1 MSFVNLHPPPPH
13 HRLHPHQRPLAPVRP
28 LLFVYSVGVAYIMV
42 VRVVVKVAVKMV
54 GVEGQ
59 RGVMGHGLV
68 LLSYPQMHYG
78 Q

>member
-1 MSFVNLHPPPPH
+1 MSFVNLPPLH
-13 HRLHPHQRPLAPVRP
+13 HRLHPHQRPLALARP
-28 LLFVYSVGVAYIMV
+28 LLFVYRVGVAYIMV